1 MHCFH
6 HTRFF
11 LDLRF
16 SEVRYAMDRPPC
28 QRGISPMVNNGDA
41 SLTTGN
47 QTCAEMCVARFKEF
61 DNALSTRASFHW
73 HGAKRELRLPW
84 RTAFP
89 PCQNERLAWV
99 GDFPNRRLEA
109 IVG

>member
-28 QRGISPMVNNGDA
+28 QWGISPMVNNGDA
-41 SLTTGN
+41 SLTARN
-47 QTCAEMCVARFKEF
+47 QTCAGMCVARFKEF
-61 DNALSTRASFHW
+61 DNASSTFPRA
-73 HGAKRELRLPW
+73 G
-84 RTAFP
+84 
-89 PCQNERLAWV
+89 NERCVA
-99 GDFPNRRLEA
+99 GDFPLSTA
-109 IVG
+109 

>member
-1 MHCFH
+1 MGFARVSNSERQWTHCFH

-41 SLTTGN
+41 SLTTRN
-47 QTCAEMCVARFKEF
+47 QTCAEMWVARFKEF
-61 DNALSTRASFHW
+61 DNALSI
-73 HGAKRELRLPW
+73 
-84 RTAFP
+84 
-89 PCQNERLAWV
+89 NERCVA
-99 GDFPNRRLEA
+99 GDFPRST
-109 IVG
+109 V